1 MAQSLVRGIAAAAA
15 AARFEDFSP
24 EVVAKLKLCLL
35 DFFACAFEA
44 RDLPWSQ
51 RAATIAGREPGA
63 ATVLATGASAT
74 PGAAA
79 FANAVAG
86 HGLVREDMHAGS
98 VSHLGV
104 VVLPALL
111 GLSERGTV
119 HGRDFITAAIAGY
132 ETGAKI
138 GRGLVTPDFA
148 RFHRP
153 TGFTGPLGAAVA
165 GSRLIGTDAD
175 LIARAL
181 GFAANTTSG
190 LNQWPHEG
198 SDDMFFHP
206 GFAARNA
213 LTSIDL
219 AELGA
224 QASDGALDGPAGLL
238 TAYLG
243 GKSLPE
249 IALFDGPPELLA
261 VYNKPVP
268 ACNFAQTPCQ
278 AALSAAGDQ
287 LLPIDQVGR
296 IRVAASYAAVHY
308 PGCDYT
314 GPFKSRLQ
322 AKMSIQFSVAAA
334 LRYGKVAEA
343 NYASLNDPAVMHLAK
358 LVTLETDAGFT
369 GAFPARQGSRVEI
382 ETTDGK
388 LLTATLPDVV
398 PATEAEIRARFRT
411 SAEATISAARAAE
424 LEQLVDGL
432 ETVSSVGALPR
443 LAQSRAAWRTAVR

>member
-1 MAQSLVRGIAAAAA
+1 MRQSLARRIATAAAST
-15 AARFEDFSP
+15 RFEDFSP
-24 EVVAKLKLCLL
+24 EVVTKLKLCLL

-44 RDLPWSQ
+44 RDLPWSH
-51 RAATIAGREPGA
+51 RAATIAAREPGV

-74 PGAAA
+74 LGAAA
-79 FANAVAG
+79 FANGVAG

-111 GLSERGTV
+111 SLSERGHTS
-119 HGRDFITAAIAGY
+119 GRDFIAAGITGY

-138 GRGLVTPDFA
+138 GRALITPELA
-148 RFHRP
+148 RFFRP
-153 TGFTGPLGAAVA
+153 TGFTGPLAAAAA
-165 GSRLIGTDAD
+165 GSRLLGFDAKRT
-175 LIARAL
+175 ASAL

-213 LTSIDL
+213 LTAIEL

-224 QASDGALDGPAGLL
+224 EASDGALDGPAGLL

-243 GKSLPE
+243 GKSIPE
-249 IALFDGPPELLA
+249 ITLFDGPPELLA

-278 AALSAAGDQ
+278 AALSAAGGEP
-287 LLPIDQVGR
+287 LAIDHVRAIR
-296 IRVAASYAAVHY
+296 IAAPYAAVHY
-308 PGCDYT
+308 PGCDYA
-314 GPFKSRLQ
+314 GLFRSRLQ

-334 LRYGKVAEA
+334 LRFGKVTEA
-343 NYASLNDPAVMHLAK
+343 NYADLADAAVMRLARLIK
-358 LVTLETDAGFT
+358 LEADADFT
-369 GAFPARQGSRVEI
+369 GAFPARQGARVEI

-388 LLTATLPDVV
+388 VLSATLPDVV
-398 PATEAEIRARFRT
+398 PATEAEIRRRFRA
-411 SAEATISAARAAE
+411 SAE
-424 LEQLVDGL
+424 
-432 ETVSSVGALPR
+432 ETVGAASTAEIERMVDDLENLPSVGALPR
-443 LAQSRAAWRTAVR
+443 LARTID